1 MRRFSDLKVKFLASI
16 LLVLSVLSLAAST
29 CVPASAASGIT
40 LSSSVQSSFPNSM
53 TFNVKAQSDANIVE
67 LRLHYTVDRQN
78 YASVTSESQPQFTP
92 ATSVSAQ
99 WLWDMRRSG
108 LPPGAQVQY
117 WWTAKDAAGKSA
129 QTSPATVSFNDNRY
143 KWQSITTAPVT
154 ILWYSGSRSF
164 ADSLMTAAQQG
175 LQRIENNTG
184 ATPQGNVRIYIYAS
198 SQDLQGAQLF
208 AQQWE
213 GGVTFSGYDII
224 AIGVPTNQL
233 SYGQRAVPHEET
245 HWIVGQITFNDY
257 GAGLPTWLDEG
268 LATYGEGT
276 LSPDYQSAL
285 NFAEKNN
292 QLISV
297 RSLSSPFSAVAMQ
310 AYISYGESNS
320 IVTFLINKYGKDKMN
335 QLLKVFQQGSTYDA
349 ALKQVYG
356 FDQDG
361 LDTQWQSYIA
371 ATVPAPTTKTS
382 VPVPSTRNETSPV
395 LVGILAGLGAVIFL
409 VLGLALERWAW
420 RRGW

>member
-1 MRRFSDLKVKFLASI
+1 
-16 LLVLSVLSLAAST
+16 
-29 CVPASAASGIT
+29 
-40 LSSSVQSSFPNSM
+40 
-53 TFNVKAQSDANIVE
+53 
-67 LRLHYTVDRQN
+67 
-78 YASVTSESQPQFTP
+78 
-92 ATSVSAQ
+92 
-99 WLWDMRRSG
+99 
-108 LPPGAQVQY
+108 
-117 WWTAKDAAGKSA
+117 
-129 QTSPATVSFNDNRY
+129 
-143 KWQSITTAPVT
+143 
-154 ILWYSGSRSF
+154 
-164 ADSLMTAAQQG
+164 

-213 GGVTFSGYDII
+213 GGVTFSEYDII

-233 SYGQRAVPHEET
+233 SYGQRAVPHELT

-361 LDTQWQSYIA
+361 LDTQWHSYIA
-371 ATVPAPTTKTS
+371 ATVPAQKTETS
-382 VPVPSTRNETSPV
+382 IPVPSTRNETSPV
-395 LVGILAGLGAVIFL
+395 FVGILAGLGAVIFL